1 MNVTE
6 FPDLQLA
13 REEASRWVARLDRG
27 LTPGEQEDLRAW
39 RQASPAN
46 ARALRQLSELW
57 GSMNVMKALA
67 TMFPDSPQE
76 EPAAL
81 VTARKSGRPAAAAV
95 AAGIVLVV
103 ALAGSASW
111 YLLRPPDSAAAN
123 TRAAAMTYATAVGE
137 QRNIPLEDGSSL
149 AINTASQ
156 VDVEAFDTSAR
167 ELRLVR
173 GEALF
178 TVAHDPARPFR
189 VRVGERT
196 VEALGTAFDVRLH
209 AGGAVDVIVT
219 EGRVR
224 LLAGTTATGE
234 LHRGQAMRIESDGST
249 RIATLADQALAT
261 RLAWRQGMIVFEQQ
275 PLADALEEFSR
286 YTTVRLVVADAAT
299 GQRPVGGTIP
309 AGDVAS
315 LLEALRINLG
325 LTSVRAADGSIR
337 IGPQR

>member
-13 REEASRWVARLDRG
+13 REQAAEWVARLDRG
-27 LTPGEQEDLRAW
+27 LSTGEQEELRAW
-39 RQASPAN
+39 RQSNPAN

-57 GSMNVMKALA
+57 GSMDLMKALA

-76 EPAAL
+76 QPAAQ
-81 VTARKSGRPAAAAV
+81 TAPRNAGRRATPAI

-103 ALAGSASW
+103 ALAGTASW
-111 YLLRPPDSAAAN
+111 YFLRPPDSAVAG
-123 TRAAAMTYATAVGE
+123 TRAAAITFTTAIGE
-137 QRNIPLEDGSSL
+137 QRTVPLEDGSSL

-156 VDVEAFDTSAR
+156 VEVEAFDASGR

-189 VRVGERT
+189 VRVGGRT

-209 AGGAVDVIVT
+209 AGGAVDVLVT
-219 EGRVR
+219 DGRVR
-224 LLAGTTATGE
+224 LLSGSTTTGE
-234 LHRGQAMRIESDGST
+234 LQRGQAMHIEPDGST
-249 RIATLADQALAT
+249 RIATLADQAMAT
-261 RLAWRQGMIVFEQQ
+261 RLAWRQGMIVFEGQS
-275 PLADALEEFSR
+275 LADALEEFSR
-286 YTTVRLVVADAAT
+286 YTAVRLVVADEAT

-309 AGDVAS
+309 AGDVTS

-337 IGPQR
+337 IGAQR